1 MLRHLHCLVYKHFKI
16 TSEVNYT
23 YDSISRSHVTFL
35 VLNKSLYIYFT
46 LTATARDSNTGTGSG
61 LHFSCGA
68 EAPRCKRLFYGPG
81 S

>member
-35 VLNKSLYIYFT
+35 VLSKSLYLFHSYCHGPGFQY
-46 LTATARDSNTGTGSG
+46 
-61 LHFSCGA
+61 LHKFWPAFHCAA
-68 EAPRCKRLFYGPG
+68 EAPWCKRLFYSSG